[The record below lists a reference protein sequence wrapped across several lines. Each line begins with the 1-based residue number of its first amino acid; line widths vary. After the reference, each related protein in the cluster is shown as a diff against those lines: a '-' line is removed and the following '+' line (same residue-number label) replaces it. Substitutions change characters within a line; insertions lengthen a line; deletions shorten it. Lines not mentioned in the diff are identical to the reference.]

1 MQAPLTTA
9 YRRQADRSNL
19 ATNANQI
26 PNNNLHQGS
35 LGDLL
40 SRAIFVM
47 QYFQLKMHL
56 KMHKR
61 CTMNIRRIF
70 TKAGKQI
77 FFL

>member
-9 YRRQADRSNL
+9 YRRQADRPNL

-26 PNNNLHQGS
+26 PNNNLHQ
-35 LGDLL
+35 DLL

-47 QYFQLKMHL
+47 QHFQLKMHL

-61 CTMNIRRIF
+61 G
-70 TKAGKQI
+70 TKCGQK
-77 FFL
+77 